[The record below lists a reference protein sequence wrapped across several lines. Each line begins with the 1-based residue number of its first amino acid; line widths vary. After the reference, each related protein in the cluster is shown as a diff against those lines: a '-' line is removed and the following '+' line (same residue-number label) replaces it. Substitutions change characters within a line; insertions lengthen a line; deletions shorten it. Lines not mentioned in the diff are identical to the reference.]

1 MTLRR
6 TIIIMAW
13 NNEEEDEEEIDGDE
27 LRRQI
32 TASLNYLMEE
42 GMVVQVGDKYRLK
55 TEEEIAQELEDINN
69 DNN

>member
-1 MTLRR
+1 
-6 TIIIMAW
+6 MAW